1 MSFAVM
7 NENRK
12 TTEKTK
18 LYHFGNQTE
27 VVQIDHGPEKGYV
40 ETAFPLVGFAGV
52 VDTELVGPVCEECF
66 RRCSFHPT
74 RNFLREEDLVSSYSF
89 K

>member
-1 MSFAVM
+1 MKIGKQP
-7 NENRK
+7 RK
-12 TTEKTK
+12 RNFITLGTK
-18 LYHFGNQTE
+18 PE

-74 RNFLREEDLVSSYSF
+74 RNIVL
-89 K
+89 